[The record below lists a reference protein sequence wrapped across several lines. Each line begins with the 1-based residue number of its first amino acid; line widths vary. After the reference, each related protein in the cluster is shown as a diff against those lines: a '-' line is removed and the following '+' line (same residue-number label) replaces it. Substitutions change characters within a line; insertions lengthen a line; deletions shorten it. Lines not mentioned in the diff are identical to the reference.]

1 MSSTTRGVWIAGYAP
16 ATVTRSDVMDY
27 VTIASTGNATDFGDL
42 VQGRAA
48 GAGISNNIRG
58 VYSGGEVPGTDTD
71 QIEFITIAT
80 TGGSSDFGNLIT
92 AKQYV
97 TGTCDDSGLQ
107 G

>member
-1 MSSTTRGVWIAGYAP
+1 
-16 ATVTRSDVMDY
+16 MDY

-97 TGTCDDSGLQ
+97 TGTCDANSGLQ